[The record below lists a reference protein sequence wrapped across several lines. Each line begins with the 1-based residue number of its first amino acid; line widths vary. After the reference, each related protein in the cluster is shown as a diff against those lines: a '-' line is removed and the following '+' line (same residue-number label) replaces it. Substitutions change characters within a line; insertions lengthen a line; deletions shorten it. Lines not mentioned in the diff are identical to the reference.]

1 MKFQDIKFKSTDHNN
16 GIQALL
22 DFGKYQMSIVQHDY
36 SYGGSKGLYEI
47 GMFEGKT
54 MVEVPGVTE
63 EGDTAKGFMSE
74 DDIEE
79 AIKKMESL

>member
-63 EGDTAKGFMSE
+63 EGDTVKGFMSE
-74 DDIEE
+74 ADIEE

>member
-47 GMFEGKT
+47 GMFEGET

-63 EGDTAKGFMSE
+63 EGDTVKGFMSE

>member
-63 EGDTAKGFMSE
+63 EGDTVKGFMSE

>member
-63 EGDTAKGFMSE
+63 EGDTVKGFMSE
-74 DDIEE
+74 DVIEE
-79 AIKKMESL
+79 AIKMMESL

>member
-1 MKFQDIKFKSTDHNN
+1 
-16 GIQALL
+16 
-22 DFGKYQMSIVQHDY
+22 MSIVQHDY

-63 EGDTAKGFMSE
+63 EGDTEKGFMSE
-74 DDIEE
+74 ADIEE

>member
-1 MKFQDIKFKSTDHNN
+1 MEFQDIKFKSTDHNN

-54 MVEVPGVTE
+54 MVEIPGVTE
-63 EGDTAKGFMSE
+63 EGDTVKGFMTEE
-74 DDIEE
+74 DVVD
-79 AIKKMESL
+79 AIKKMENI

>member
-63 EGDTAKGFMSE
+63 EGDTVRGFMSE
-74 DDIEE
+74 ADIEE